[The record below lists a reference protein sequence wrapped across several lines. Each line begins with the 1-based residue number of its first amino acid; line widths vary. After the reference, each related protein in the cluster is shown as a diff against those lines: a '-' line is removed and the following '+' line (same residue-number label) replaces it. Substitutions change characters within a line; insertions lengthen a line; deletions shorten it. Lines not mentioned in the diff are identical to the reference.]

1 MKRSFQ
7 TQLTGSPVSSSR
19 FIPFS
24 SSPLTYKHSTDS
36 VGTSGSPISD
46 SVVDLS
52 LREDMMF
59 VQSDSPSSTLNDG
72 TSDSLLSISS
82 GGREGSVSKKSSGTS
97 PTSPH
102 HQAIAQALGYEQ
114 MGKVLKFISHKR
126 AKNGSSS
133 STSSGCLEG
142 SNIVNMLNQQSL
154 TPLASSKSVKNG
166 EKSSVNS
173 SEQLKDVEVLMASN
187 ILQAP
192 GLRNDFYSNLVSW
205 SPRTNKVL
213 VGLGS
218 SAYVWSTDN
227 SVAKIEYSPH
237 CVTVCVSSS
246 QGIYS
251 IVTTANGNIFIISQ
265 VTNKVLKV
273 FNHNSCVYV
282 VQWVPGVNLFLL
294 GDELG
299 VVTYFDINE
308 SKPGIISSL
317 SKISKLECHRQQIC
331 GI

>member
-1 MKRSFQ
+1 
-7 TQLTGSPVSSSR
+7 
-19 FIPFS
+19 
-24 SSPLTYKHSTDS
+24 
-36 VGTSGSPISD
+36 
-46 SVVDLS
+46 
-52 LREDMMF
+52 
-59 VQSDSPSSTLNDG
+59 
-72 TSDSLLSISS
+72 
-82 GGREGSVSKKSSGTS
+82 
-97 PTSPH
+97 
-102 HQAIAQALGYEQ
+102 
-114 MGKVLKFISHKR
+114 
-126 AKNGSSS
+126 
-133 STSSGCLEG
+133 
-142 SNIVNMLNQQSL
+142 
-154 TPLASSKSVKNG
+154 
-166 EKSSVNS
+166 
-173 SEQLKDVEVLMASN
+173 MASN

-265 VTNKVLKV
+265 LTNKVLKV

-282 VQWVPGVNLFLL
+282 VQWVPGTNLFLL

-299 VVTYFDINE
+299 IVTYFDINE